1 MSRFLILASVSVLI
15 RAGVSVVV
23 ADDAG
28 QIPPNVPN
36 CVRNWFKFVKAPS
49 GVLCCDIAECNR
61 TIWGAGKDSADEV
74 PIADDAAAVDWIT
87 VPPEAAI
94 YNAGNPVGEAI
105 VWYRDYGPRVDGLER
120 YFIRCFLPGDGI

>member
-1 MSRFLILASVSVLI
+1 MGILRPAA
-15 RAGVSVVV
+15 R
-23 ADDAG
+23 
-28 QIPPNVPN
+28 
-36 CVRNWFKFVKAPS
+36 
-49 GVLCCDIAECNR
+49 R
-61 TIWGAGKDSADEV
+61 TTWGAAKDSADEV

-105 VWYRDYGPRVDGLER
+105 VWYRDYRPRVDGLER